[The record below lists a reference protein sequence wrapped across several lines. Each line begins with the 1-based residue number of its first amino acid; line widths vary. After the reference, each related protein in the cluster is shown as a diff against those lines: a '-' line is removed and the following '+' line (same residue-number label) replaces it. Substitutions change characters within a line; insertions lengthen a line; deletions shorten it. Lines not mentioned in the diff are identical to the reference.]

1 VKQVF
6 LEQHAKLPLYKVAGY
21 EVSRVKGQISLTSD
35 GEVFDE
41 LKLDQGTLAKGP
53 SLFLVPKNY
62 KLQELQHFLV
72 QQFNI
77 STHLQ
82 DAQLSYKDKVLI
94 KIQQG

>member
-1 VKQVF
+1 M
-6 LEQHAKLPLYKVAGY
+6 
-21 EVSRVKGQISLTSD
+21 KGLISLTTD

-41 LKLDQGTLAKGP
+41 LKLDQSSLTQGP

-77 STHLQ
+77 QTHLQ
-82 DAQLSYKDKVLI
+82 DAQLSYKDKVLV
-94 KIQQG
+94 KIN